1 MPDKSTLCF
10 CYPWTEVDGQRGGN
24 EIASCNP
31 HIPTRNPIVIR
42 RNKIIYWS
50 DGWVGQNKNRMV
62 VPALLNAISSRQSAI
77 NSGVIYT
84 IKYFE
89 TGHSMMEADGM
100 HGLIERAGRC
110 VEMGTP
116 ESYYMLFPTAN
127 VSPPRYTVKV
137 MEFSNFKDF
146 RDLSERAI
154 WDPCLIEI
162 SRWHMIRF
170 RKKKKVSMYVGG
182 NYESDQ
188 RAVAWGPV
196 GAQANLSPK
205 SCLQEA
211 PPSKQR

>member
-10 CYPWTEVDGQRGGN
+10 CYPWTEVDGQRGGK

-31 HIPTRNPIVIR
+31 HIPTRNPLVIR

-89 TGHSMMEADGM
+89 TGHSKMEADGM

-110 VEMGTP
+110 VEMGTL
-116 ESYYMLFPTAN
+116 ESYYTLFPTAN
-127 VSPPRYTVKV
+127 VSPSRLRWRSWSSQISKISEIFQREQSEIPAWSRYQGGTW
-137 MEFSNFKDF
+137 SA
-146 RDLSERAI
+146 SER
-154 WDPCLIEI
+154 
-162 SRWHMIRF
+162 
-170 RKKKKVSMYVGG
+170 RKKLLCMLAATMNRYVALTHIKMSSQ
-182 NYESDQ
+182 YQSQ
-188 RAVAWGPV
+188 RIRTFGM
-196 GAQANLSPK
+196 SY
-205 SCLQEA
+205 S
-211 PPSKQR
+211 

>member
-1 MPDKSTLCF
+1 
-10 CYPWTEVDGQRGGN
+10 
-24 EIASCNP
+24 
-31 HIPTRNPIVIR
+31 
-42 RNKIIYWS
+42 
-50 DGWVGQNKNRMV
+50 MV

-89 TGHSMMEADGM
+89 TGHSKMEADGM

-154 WDPCLIEI
+154 
-162 SRWHMIRF
+162 
-170 RKKKKVSMYVGG
+170 
-182 NYESDQ
+182 
-188 RAVAWGPV
+188 
-196 GAQANLSPK
+196 
-205 SCLQEA
+205 
-211 PPSKQR
+211 